1 MKLSIKVTGLDRLLK
16 NLKQAPKFIE
26 DEIGKALRLSIAMIE
41 TESKRLTPVATIESS
56 GYSGG
61 NLRSSI
67 GGADGYLVIRGLTA
81 EVGTN
86 VRYAIYVHERTELRH
101 IIGQAKFMEQG
112 AKNSEK
118 FIGDTFRGALEKVAD
133 LITQ

>member
-1 MKLSIKVTGLDRLLK
+1 MQLSIKVTGLDRLLN
-16 NLKQAPKFIE
+16 NLKRAPKFIE
-26 DEIGKALRLSIAMIE
+26 DEVGKALRLSIAMIE
-41 TESKRLTPVATIESS
+41 TESKRLTPVATPESS

-81 EVGTN
+81 AVGTN

-101 IIGQAKFMEQG
+101 IIGQAKFMEGG
-112 AKNSEK
+112 AKNAEK
-118 FIGDTFRGALEKVAD
+118 FVSDTFKQALTKVSE